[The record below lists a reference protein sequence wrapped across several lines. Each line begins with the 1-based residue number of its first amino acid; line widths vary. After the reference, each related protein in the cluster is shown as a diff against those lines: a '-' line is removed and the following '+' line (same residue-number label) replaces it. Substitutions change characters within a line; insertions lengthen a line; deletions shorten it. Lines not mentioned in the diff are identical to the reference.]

1 MLTAKRP
8 SFCPDGVRA
17 ATAPRKRR
25 RATPYHRDDLRG
37 ELLAAGRSYVGRHG
51 HIDLSIRMLAQS
63 VGVSPG
69 APYHHFPDRRSLLLA
84 IAIDGFREMM
94 ATATVVA
101 DCDSPPKE
109 KLREMGRVF
118 IRFADANPHLIELM
132 YESELTTPTLDPAL
146 LEFQLRGHRL
156 LKQTIVEAD
165 PSAAAAR
172 DADLRVIAFWAAI
185 YGFSSMRRKGV
196 LRPHDPGVLPTVD
209 IADAIVDRALLSALG
224 TFEHDRPEVRRMAA
238 TDKPG

>member
-1 MLTAKRP
+1 
-8 SFCPDGVRA
+8 
-17 ATAPRKRR
+17 
-25 RATPYHRDDLRG
+25 
-37 ELLAAGRSYVGRHG
+37 
-51 HIDLSIRMLAQS
+51 MLAQS

-94 ATATVVA
+94 ASATLVA
-101 DCDSPPKE
+101 DCESPPKE
-109 KLREMGRVF
+109 KLRQMGRVF

-156 LKQTIVEAD
+156 LKQAILAED
-165 PSAAAAR
+165 PSAASAHE
-172 DADLRVIAFWAAI
+172 ADLRVIAFWSAI

-196 LRPHDPGVLPTVD
+196 LHPHNPGVLPTVD
-209 IADAIVDRALLSALG
+209 IADAVVDRALLSALG
-224 TFEHDRPEVRRMAA
+224 TFDQDRPEVRRRTAA